1 MNRRP
6 QNEKTT
12 ALYERL
18 SRDDDLSGESNSI
31 KNQKS
36 ILEEYAQKNG
46 FLNFRHFWDDGVSG
60 TTFERP
66 GWKALI
72 AEVEAGNVGTVIVK
86 DMSRV
91 GRDYLQVGF
100 YTEVFFRQ
108 HGVRFIAVSN
118 GIDSAGGESNE
129 FAPFLNIMAEWY
141 ARDSSRKLKATWQNK
156 GHSGRR
162 LTNKNIYGYIKDPR
176 DKTKWLV
183 DEEAAPII
191 RRIYRMCIDGMGP
204 GNIARLLQ
212 EEQVD
217 KPGWHMSRIGIGDKQ
232 WDDPAHRY
240 CWNSTM
246 VARILS
252 KPEYAGHTV
261 NFRSTKESYKDKK
274 QTQRPK
280 EDWVIFENTHEAIVD
295 QDMWDLAQKCRT
307 VKRRTDTLGEANP
320 LTGLLYC
327 ADCGRRMYNH
337 RCNPCVTKDKRYN
350 DRPIRKL
357 GRNVYCCSLYQIH
370 RQDCTMHYI
379 NSETVSAL
387 ILETIRQVSAYAR
400 TNEAAFVEKLREAS
414 NIRQSDTAKSHAKR
428 IAKNQ
433 KRIAELDTLFRK
445 TYEDFAAGRLTEKR
459 FSQLSEGYEQ
469 EQAALETETAALQAE
484 LTSFEADNA
493 NTERFLELVQRYTD
507 FTELTAPMLH
517 EFVEKVVVHEAD
529 RSSGKR
535 EQRVDIYLNFI
546 GCFAVPNEDEAAS
559 EQLAAD
565 EEKRAAWREYKRRE
579 RAKKKREKSA

>member
-6 QNEKTT
+6 QNEKMT

-18 SRDDDLSGESNSI
+18 SRDDDLHGESNSI

-36 ILEEYAQKNG
+36 ILEEYALKNG
-46 FLNFRHFWDDGVSG
+46 FSGLRHFWDDGVSG

-66 GWKALI
+66 GWKALV

-118 GIDSAGGESNE
+118 GIDSAKGETNE

-156 GHSGRR
+156 GHSGKR
-162 LTNKNIYGYIKDPR
+162 LTNKNIYGYIKNPQ

-191 RRIYRMCIDGMGP
+191 RRIYQMCIDGMGP
-204 GNIARLLQ
+204 GNIARILQ
-212 EEQVD
+212 DEQVD
-217 KPGWHMSRIGIGDKQ
+217 KPGWHMSKIGIGDKQ

-274 QTQRPK
+274 QTQCPR
-280 EDWVIFENTHEAIVD
+280 EDWVIFENTHEAIVS
-295 QDMWDLAQKCRT
+295 QDTWDLAQKCRT

-337 RCNPCVTKDKRYN
+337 RCNPCWTTDKSKGGKKVY
-350 DRPIRKL
+350 KQ
-357 GRNVYCCSLYQIH
+357 GRNSYCCSLYQIH

-379 NSETVSAL
+379 SSESVSAL

-414 NIRQSDTAKSHAKR
+414 NIRQADTAKAHAKR

-445 TYEDFAAGRLTEKR
+445 TYEDFAAGRLNEKR
-459 FSQLSEGYEQ
+459 FAQLSEGYEQ
-469 EQAALETETAALQAE
+469 EQAELETETAALQAE
-484 LTSFEADNA
+484 LTGFEAENA
-493 NTERFLELVQRYTD
+493 NTGRFLDLVKRYTD
-507 FTELTAPMLH
+507 FTELTVPMLH
-517 EFVEKVVVHEAD
+517 EFVEKVVVHESD
-529 RSSGKR
+529 KSSGKR
-535 EQRVDIYLNFI
+535 EQRVDIHLNFI

-559 EQLAAD
+559 EQLAA
-565 EEKRAAWREYKRRE
+565 EEAKRAAWREYKRKARE
-579 RAKKKREKSA
+579 KKKQEKSA